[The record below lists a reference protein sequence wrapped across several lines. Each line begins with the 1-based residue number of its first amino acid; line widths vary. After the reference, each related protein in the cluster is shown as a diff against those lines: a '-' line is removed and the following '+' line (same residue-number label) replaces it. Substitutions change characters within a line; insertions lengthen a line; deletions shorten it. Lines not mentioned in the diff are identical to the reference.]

1 LAFTTIPGA
10 SATDATSFIGTEGV
24 DILNTFATL
33 TGLVAAEAGDD
44 VITLSNTVG
53 LAEWTVRGSFGNDTI
68 NVNSDLIGGLVNGNA
83 GADTLNLEGVF
94 GGARVLGGQDVDT
107 ITVTGAISGASVNGN
122 KGNDTIN
129 VVASISGGTVYGGQG
144 EDIINVTVGATDS
157 LVNGM
162 IDGNIG
168 DSQITVST
176 NGATGTTISN
186 FEVVGGETIDIIN
199 AGAVLGLQSAEGLNA
214 KAQEGFTIK
223 GNAGADALTGTGRD
237 DTIEGGEGIDT
248 ITGGYGAD
256 KMTGG
261 AGVDIFIVATAAGGG
276 LETWVGNLQGAL
288 PNPAVVLATDEI
300 TDWGGVSLNGTINDT
315 INVGYVPTSIA
326 LGNKASYASISEA
339 VNDNLIVAAASV
351 TQVAVEGAAGRFTS
365 YLLIGSA
372 AGTATT
378 GAVQL
383 GATGKYATAAEA
395 VGGAI
400 VNANSFVV

>member
-53 LAEWTVRGSFGNDTI
+53 LAEWTVRGSFGNDII
-68 NVNSDLIGGLVNGNA
+68 NINSDLIGGLVNGNA

-107 ITVTGAISGASVNGN
+107 INVNGAISGASVNGN
-122 KGNDTIN
+122 KGNDKIN
-129 VVASISGGTVYGGQG
+129 VNASISGGTVYGGQG
-144 EDIINVTVGATDS
+144 EDIIKVTVGATDS

-168 DSQITVST
+168 DSQIFVT
-176 NGATGTTISN
+176 AAAAATTISN
-186 FEVVGGETIDIIN
+186 FEVVGGDTVDVIN
-199 AGAVLGLQSAEGLNA
+199 AGLVVGTIGADGMNA
-214 KAQEGFTIK
+214 TAQEGFTIK
-223 GNAGADALTGTGRD
+223 GNGGADQLTGTGRD

-261 AGVDIFIVATAAGGG
+261 EGVDTFVVATAAGGG
-276 LETWVGNLQGAL
+276 FETWVGNLQGAA

-300 TDWGGVSLNGTINDT
+300 TDWGGVSLNGTINDQ
-315 INVGYVPTSIA
+315 INVGYA
-326 LGNKASYASISEA
+326 
-339 VNDNLIVAAASV
+339 VAAAGNILTGANAYADISAAV
-351 TQVAVEGAAGRFTS
+351 NANLAIGAGNVMKVAVEGAAGRFTS
-365 YLLIGSA
+365 YLLISDGA
-372 AGTATT
+372 AAATT

-383 GATGKYATAAEA
+383 GSTGAYATEAAATDNIVA
-395 VGGAI
+395 VG
-400 VNANSFVV
+400 SFVV